1 MLFQSKLTL
10 NHNFQLEYLLINVIC
25 FSLLFPHFFGAGGG
39 MPPSLDRLA
48 DDNIRI
54 ALEAYHRELSKLQPT
69 GLPNLPNLP
78 NFTNIP
84 NLTNLLALQHH
95 QMNGGSM
102 DLSVPKEKQQ
112 QLSSQS
118 NGLSLSESESET
130 RDKDME
136 ESLRSAFSMVKPKPE
151 PTTTPTTT
159 ASSAPSP
166 ISHSI
171 LPPVTPTDEFGVS
184 ASPLQRMASITN
196 SLMSQSPVQSH
207 HSSPQRPLKAVLPP
221 ITQQQFDMYNNLN
234 TEDIVR
240 RVKEALSQ
248 YSISQRLFGESVLG
262 LSQGSVSD
270 LLARPKPWHMLTQ
283 KGREPFIRMKMF
295 LEDENAVHKLVASQY
310 KIAPDKLMRTGNY
323 TNAPQI
329 PANLS
334 KQMAPM
340 PKLLSEQMAKL
351 QDPAMLHMQMSQ
363 MAQMAHQA
371 AQAQQNHVQQEMRQ
385 RELRERERDG
395 QPMLLTPPGLPPQ
408 HAIQL
413 PKKEQLPLQISEKKS
428 MMPMLSPQEPPQSI
442 TPHTP
447 PTPTNVMR
455 NLSQHISPTVYEMA
469 ALTQDLDTQTI
480 TTKIKEALLAN
491 NIGQKV
497 IKSLTL
503 ITVKLN
509 LFLIKYF
516 LFHLDFR

>member
-1 MLFQSKLTL
+1 
-10 NHNFQLEYLLINVIC
+10 
-25 FSLLFPHFFGAGGG
+25 
-39 MPPSLDRLA
+39 MPPLDRLA
-48 DDNIRI
+48 DDNIRM
-54 ALEAYHRELSKLQPT
+54 ALEAYHRELSKLQQPSA
-69 GLPNLPNLP
+69 GFPNLPNL
-78 NFTNIP
+78 TS
-84 NLTNLLALQHH
+84 LLALQH
-95 QMNGGSM
+95 QAAMNGGASVQ
-102 DLSVPKEKQQ
+102 DLSLPKEKMLQAMAQ
-112 QLSSQS
+112 HEAMMQHEKRQ
-118 NGLSLSESESET
+118 NGLSESESEM
-130 RDKDME
+130 KEME
-136 ESLRSAFSMVKPKPE
+136 ESMRSAFSMVKPKPE
-151 PTTTPTTT
+151 PSGTPNTT

-166 ISHSI
+166 IGNSI
-171 LPPVTPTDEFGVS
+171 LPPVTPTDEFS
-184 ASPLQRMASITN
+184 IAASPLQRMASITN

-295 LEDENAVHKLVASQY
+295 LEDDNAVHKLVASQY

-323 TNAPQI
+323 TNSPQI
-329 PANLS
+329 PAQLS
-334 KQMAPM
+334 KQMGPM

-351 QDPAMLHMQMSQ
+351 QQDPAMLQMQMSQ
-363 MAQMAHQA
+363 MAHLSQA
-371 AQAQQNHVQQEMRQ
+371 AAAAAVAQSQH
-385 RELRERERDG
+385 RERERERERDRDREIN

-413 PKKEQLPLQISEKKS
+413 PSKNEKGMQDKKP
-428 MMPMLSPQEPPQSI
+428 MMPIHSPQLSDSPHLPQ
-442 TPHTP
+442 
-447 PTPTNVMR
+447 PTSQSNNVMR
-455 NLSQHISPTVYEMA
+455 NMNQHISPTVYEMA
-469 ALTQDLDTQTI
+469 ALTQDLDTQII

-497 IKSLTL
+497 NFIKKL
-503 ITVKLN
+503 ILSS
-509 LFLIKYF
+509 KYNQTTF
-516 LFHLDFR
+516 